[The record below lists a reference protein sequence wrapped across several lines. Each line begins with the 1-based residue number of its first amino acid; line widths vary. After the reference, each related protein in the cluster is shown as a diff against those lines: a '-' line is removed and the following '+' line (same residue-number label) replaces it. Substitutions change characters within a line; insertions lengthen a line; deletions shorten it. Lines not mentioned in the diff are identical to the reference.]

1 MSTNLQNCIE
11 KLKIVSKIKDQTLRK
26 KVLAE
31 IADPCLY
38 KALKE
43 IAVNTVAKKVPLS
56 KTTKNRLEKF
66 EKQILDLTKNTNS
79 SKQRKKLIVQAGGFL
94 PILIPSIL
102 SVLTTLLKN

>member
-1 MSTNLQNCIE
+1 MSTNLKNCIE
-11 KLKIVSKIKDQTLRK
+11 KLKIVSKIKDQALRK

-43 IAVNTVAKKVPLS
+43 IAINTVAKKVPLS
-56 KTTKNRLEKF
+56 KPTKKRLEKF
-66 EKQILDLTKNTNS
+66 EKQILALTKNTNS
-79 SKQRKKLIVQAGGFL
+79 NKQRKNLIVQSGGFL
-94 PILIPSIL
+94 PILVPAIL